1 MHRWLLRRRQREKY
15 LLLEFQGPT
24 GPFILAPAEG
34 SGWRTQGL
42 ASLAGHIIY
51 SNFRV
56 YLISKKYF
64 DSPPPANKSIVK
76 WTWSKWGKHVCVMLY
91 LQVIFSGTCIIIHIM
106 YHAGVLQMN
115 SNSVSFTVS
124 AKPLLWKED
133 FMEDNVLNC
142 LCCLVGLP
150 LHSKLQVGR

>member
-1 MHRWLLRRRQREKY
+1 MKSRTKVLKIRNYQTY
-15 LLLEFQGPT
+15 VIPEFQGPT

-76 WTWSKWGKHVCVMLY
+76 
-91 LQVIFSGTCIIIHIM
+91 
-106 YHAGVLQMN
+106 
-115 SNSVSFTVS
+115 
-124 AKPLLWKED
+124 
-133 FMEDNVLNC
+133 
-142 LCCLVGLP
+142 
-150 LHSKLQVGR
+150 